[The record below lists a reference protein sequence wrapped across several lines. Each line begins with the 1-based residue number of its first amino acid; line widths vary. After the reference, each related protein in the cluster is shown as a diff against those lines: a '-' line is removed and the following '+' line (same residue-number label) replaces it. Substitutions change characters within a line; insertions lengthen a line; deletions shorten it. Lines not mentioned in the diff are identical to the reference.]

1 MQGHAPFFRAE
12 TRLLILRSDSR
23 NFWKDDTVNFL
34 RRGFLMSSSFDVCAI
49 GNALVD
55 VIAEAGEDFLREH
68 KIAKGAMTL
77 IDEERAAELYDLIGP
92 AVEMSGGSAAN
103 TVAGIAS
110 LGGHPAYMGKV
121 KADQL
126 GAIFRHDMHAMGV
139 HFATPPAPDRR
150 RDIREVK
157 NERRFGAPTGRC
169 LILVT
174 PDAQRSMSTYL
185 GAAVEFGP
193 EDLQPEVIRNS
204 QVTYL
209 EGYLFDPPE
218 AKKAFHEAA
227 LIARHAGQQMALTLS
242 DVFCVERHRKEFIEL
257 IKNNVDILFANQ
269 NELFAL
275 YETKDLQKAIA
286 AARGHCK
293 MTVTTMSEKG
303 AIVAT
308 GDETVQIPAEPV
320 TKVVDTTGAGDLF
333 AAGFLYGLT
342 QGRDLASSARLG
354 AICAA
359 EVISHYGPRPQQSLK
374 KLIDKKAA

>member
-1 MQGHAPFFRAE
+1 MFSYGRDE
-12 TRLLILRSDSR
+12 RRR
-23 NFWKDDTVNFL
+23 NAREKLFVFENHLEKIQTTFCEFV
-34 RRGFLMSSSFDVCAI
+34 MTQSFDVCAI

-55 VIAEAGEDFLREH
+55 IIAEAGDDFLQTH
-68 KIAKGAMTL
+68 KIAKGGMTL
-77 IDEERAAELYDLIGP
+77 IDAERAGELYDVIGP
-92 AVEMSGGSAAN
+92 AVEASGGSAAN

-150 RDIREVK
+150 QTIEEVK
-157 NERRFGAPTGRC
+157 SDRRAGAPTGRC

-185 GAAVEFGP
+185 GAAVEFGVS
-193 EDLQPEVIRNS
+193 DLQPEIVANS

-218 AKKAFHEAA
+218 AKKAFREAA
-227 LIARHAGQQMALTLS
+227 RIARGAGKQLALTLS
-242 DVFCVERHRKEFIEL
+242 DVFCVERYRAEFIEL
-257 IKNNVDILFANQ
+257 IKNDVDILFSNQ
-269 NELFAL
+269 AELMAL
-275 YETKDLQKAIA
+275 CQTKDVDQAIA
-286 AARGHCK
+286 SVRGQCK
-293 MTVTTMSEKG
+293 IAVTTMGEKG
-303 AIVAT
+303 AVVAA
-308 GDETVQIPAEPV
+308 GAETVKVPAEPV
-320 TKVVDTTGAGDLF
+320 AQVIDTTGAGDLF
-333 AAGFLYGLT
+333 AAGFLYGFT
-342 QGRDLASSARLG
+342 QGHDHAASARLG

-374 KLIDKKAA
+374 KLIAKKTA